1 MLMLDILF
9 SLVWV
14 VVLFFAI
21 RFAGQRFF
29 HENYRA
35 DIAAIAVA
43 LAFVVGALW
52 HPFSYNN
59 ANTTAAGPV
68 VATLCYRSSENSP
81 QEKVALDL
89 RQAAG
94 GDYVGSLDSLSPEPD
109 GAQPS
114 VFNVDCNIYANGWAA
129 HMSTRNPASGIV
141 LVIDS
146 RRVVN
151 ATQVYREARPD
162 VAKALGSATALN
174 TGFSEAPIPTS
185 GLAAGPHTIQ
195 LGALSSDGKS
205 YYLIGTPTTVTLR

>member
-94 GDYVGSLDSLSPEPD
+94 GDYVGSLDSLSPSPT
-109 GAQPS
+109 GRSHLFSTSIA
-114 VFNVDCNIYANGWAA
+114 IYTPTAGLL
-129 HMSTRNPASGIV
+129 TCRQETQRPAS
-141 LVIDS
+141 
-146 RRVVN
+146 
-151 ATQVYREARPD
+151 
-162 VAKALGSATALN
+162 
-174 TGFSEAPIPTS
+174 F
-185 GLAAGPHTIQ
+185 
-195 LGALSSDGKS
+195 LSSIRAAWSMQLKCTGRR
-205 YYLIGTPTTVTLR
+205 GPTLRRPWAPQLR